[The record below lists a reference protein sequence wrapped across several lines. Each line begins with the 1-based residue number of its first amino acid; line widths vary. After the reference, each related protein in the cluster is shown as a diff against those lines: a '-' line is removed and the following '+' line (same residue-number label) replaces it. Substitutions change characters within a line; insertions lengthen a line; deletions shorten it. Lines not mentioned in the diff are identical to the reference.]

1 MADQQLDHL
10 HTLSSKLIREKQTV
24 VPEDLNVSGMAK
36 NHKLARA
43 IADAGWRLFRT
54 LLESKVRLYGRQVRI
69 ISRWQPTS
77 QACCA
82 CGHKGGKNA
91 LSVRARRCA
100 ACGTEHQRAVPAAQN
115 ILAAGQAVKQ
125 EPT

>member
-1 MADQQLDHL
+1 MGRTKGASPASDLWSGTAKDA
-10 HTLSSKLIREKQTV
+10 LSAFTS
-24 VPEDLNVSGMAK
+24 AK
-36 NHKLARA
+36 GKRA

-82 CGHKGGKNA
+82 CGHKGGKKPCPSVPGGVQPVE
-91 LSVRARRCA
+91 LSTGER
-100 ACGTEHQRAVPAAQN
+100 
-115 ILAAGQAVKQ
+115 
-125 EPT
+125 